1 MMMGCSMFDTAKE
14 LANASIL
21 SRNPDMTELERRII
35 LIRRLY
41 DDVLSKEQMA
51 RVIDHVRKLSKIS
64 DPRP

>member
-14 LANASIL
+14 LANASIVTF
-21 SRNPDMTELERRII
+21 SPGISDQERRII

-51 RVIDHVRKLSKIS
+51 RVIDHFRKLSKIS
-64 DPRP
+64 ESRT